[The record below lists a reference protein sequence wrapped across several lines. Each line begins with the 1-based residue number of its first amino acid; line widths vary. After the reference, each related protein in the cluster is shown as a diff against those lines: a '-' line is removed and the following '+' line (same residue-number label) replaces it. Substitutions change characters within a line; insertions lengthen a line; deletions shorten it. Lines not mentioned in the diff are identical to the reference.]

1 LLAILVFAGASVGA
15 VSGVASLPNIYRST
29 ATVLVEGQQVPETLV
44 KPTVTSELETRLHTI
59 SQKILSR
66 GRLED
71 LITRL
76 DLHPEM
82 RMRKNASL
90 EEVIKRVRSDIEVEF
105 KGIEQ
110 RWGRRAT
117 TAFTIG
123 YRGRQPETVALVTNT
138 LASFYIEENVKTRER
153 QATGTAE
160 FLRGQLQEVKQRL
173 DAVEQR
179 VSAFKKHHLGELP
192 QQLEAN
198 LAVLERLNAQL
209 RLNSENQTRA
219 IERREGLVKQL
230 AGAHSSPGGAGGTAE
245 RLAKL
250 RRELTELKTRFSDS
264 YPDVI
269 QVKAEIAALEGQL
282 AGANHDG
289 SPEMEP
295 AASVDP
301 YVLRLREI
309 LAEAEAEIKALKG
322 EEKGVRQTIAT
333 YQRRI
338 ENAPQREQEFQEL
351 SRDYGA
357 TKELYDSLSKRY
369 EEAQLAESMEE
380 HEKGEQFRSL
390 DPAVVPQQPA
400 APKRMRLLVLGLMLS
415 LGMAVGAVLLAEQ
428 LDTTFHSLDDLRA
441 FTTVPVLVSIP
452 KIVTAADALRQH
464 QRVRLVML
472 SAVLG
477 LILIAGAAYFFARGN
492 EHLVLF
498 MTRRGF

>member
-1 LLAILVFAGASVGA
+1 
-15 VSGVASLPNIYRST
+15 
-29 ATVLVEGQQVPETLV
+29 
-44 KPTVTSELETRLHTI
+44 
-59 SQKILSR
+59 
-66 GRLED
+66 
-71 LITRL
+71 
-76 DLHPEM
+76 
-82 RMRKNASL
+82 
-90 EEVIKRVRSDIEVEF
+90 
-105 KGIEQ
+105 
-110 RWGRRAT
+110 
-117 TAFTIG
+117 
-123 YRGRQPETVALVTNT
+123 
-138 LASFYIEENVKTRER
+138 
-153 QATGTAE
+153 
-160 FLRGQLQEVKQRL
+160 
-173 DAVEQR
+173 
-179 VSAFKKHHLGELP
+179 
-192 QQLEAN
+192 
-198 LAVLERLNAQL
+198 
-209 RLNSENQTRA
+209 
-219 IERREGLVKQL
+219 
-230 AGAHSSPGGAGGTAE
+230 
-245 RLAKL
+245 LAKL